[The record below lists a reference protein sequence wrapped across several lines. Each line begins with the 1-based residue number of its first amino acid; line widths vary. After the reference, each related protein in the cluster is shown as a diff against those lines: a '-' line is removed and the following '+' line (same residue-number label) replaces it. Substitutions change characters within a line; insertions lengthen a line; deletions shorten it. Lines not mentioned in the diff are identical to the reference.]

1 MTSTALEI
9 KSQLAKLLATEDIVV
24 EHKQVETAS
33 FNVGTRVLTLPLWE
47 KASSVVYD
55 MLVAHEVGHALFTP
69 DIEWWV
75 DTDIPHGVVNVV
87 EDARIEKLMK
97 RKYLGIPK
105 TFYRGYHELHGQDF
119 FRVADLNID
128 EMNLAD
134 RANLFYKIG
143 NFIDIDFIEEEQ
155 RIINQIDAIETFED
169 TLRVAKIL
177 NDYCQQE
184 MDRKGEDSRPDDSE
198 QLVEMEQGSGDSGS
212 GEGEGEETK
221 GQGSDSDNGQE
232 EADSRE
238 EDRVS
243 DDSAPVNDTPTSGG
257 GLRGSN
263 DRREVEVTTAQNLEE
278 NLKELVNHTGGNHVY
293 VSVPKVNL
301 DTVIIDN
308 DKIHEYVDHS
318 FNTDAEKWLDYIK
331 GKETTTRYDHRTGEF
346 ETVELNPDVFL
357 EVDKLYREF
366 KNSAKKEV
374 SYLVKEFE
382 CKKAADSYA
391 RSSTARTG
399 VLDTAKLHTYKFNED
414 IFKKVTVV
422 PDGKNHGLIFILDWS
437 GSMNWVMQDTLKQ
450 LYNLI
455 WFCRKVNIPF
465 EVYAFTNEWHNG
477 SRRWDDQQGKYITEY
492 ELEEPKAHCERVEKE
507 LYIDDRFALL
517 NMLTSNVNA
526 KTLDHQM
533 LNIWRLADR
542 FSSRSY
548 GFYNVPARL
557 NLSGTPL
564 NEALVSLHQIIPHF
578 QKVNKVQKVQ
588 CVILTDG
595 EAGSIPYNRTVERR
609 WEDEPYMG
617 TNSTDYGTVFLR
629 DRKVGRTYRLKY
641 GYNHFT
647 NSMLENLKDRFPS
660 TNFIGIRL
668 VNSREGMQFARAY
681 AEYGSKEMQQIE
693 KDWKKTKSFN
703 IKSSG
708 YDAYF
713 GLSSNALSADDEFT
727 VKEEATKAEIKRAF
741 AKSLK
746 VKKLNKRVL
755 SEFIELVA

>member
-1 MTSTALEI
+1 M
-9 KSQLAKLLATEDIVV
+9 
-24 EHKQVETAS
+24 
-33 FNVGTRVLTLPLWE
+33 
-47 KASSVVYD
+47 
-55 MLVAHEVGHALFTP
+55 
-69 DIEWWV
+69 
-75 DTDIPHGVVNVV
+75 
-87 EDARIEKLMK
+87 
-97 RKYLGIPK
+97 
-105 TFYRGYHELHGQDF
+105 
-119 FRVADLNID
+119 
-128 EMNLAD
+128 
-134 RANLFYKIG
+134 
-143 NFIDIDFIEEEQ
+143 
-155 RIINQIDAIETFED
+155 
-169 TLRVAKIL
+169 
-177 NDYCQQE
+177 
-184 MDRKGEDSRPDDSE
+184 
-198 QLVEMEQGSGDSGS
+198 
-212 GEGEGEETK
+212 
-221 GQGSDSDNGQE
+221 
-232 EADSRE
+232 
-238 EDRVS
+238 
-243 DDSAPVNDTPTSGG
+243 
-257 GLRGSN
+257 
-263 DRREVEVTTAQNLEE
+263 
-278 NLKELVNHTGGNHVY
+278 
-293 VSVPKVNL
+293 
-301 DTVIIDN
+301 
-308 DKIHEYVDHS
+308 
-318 FNTDAEKWLDYIK
+318 
-331 GKETTTRYDHRTGEF
+331 
-346 ETVELNPDVFL
+346 
-357 EVDKLYREF
+357 
-366 KNSAKKEV
+366 
-374 SYLVKEFE
+374 
-382 CKKAADSYA
+382 
-391 RSSTARTG
+391 
-399 VLDTAKLHTYKFNED
+399 
-414 IFKKVTVV
+414 TVV

-437 GSMNWVMQDTLKQ
+437 GSMNWVMQDTIKQ

-477 SRRWDDQQGKYITEY
+477 SRRWDDEQGKYITEY

-533 LNIWRLADR
+533 LNIWKLADR

-564 NEALVSLHQIIPHF
+564 NEALVSLHQIIPQF